1 MRGAREPA
9 ARGQAVRRLAA
20 VVAVLFFLL
29 CAAAGAAAVGLVLAL
44 VVWSSGIAVARN
56 LTGADGLRA
65 LRDELFPRRR
75 AR

>member
-1 MRGAREPA
+1 MRDGGEPA

-20 VVAVLFFLL
+20 VAAVLMLLL
-29 CAAAGAAAVGLVLAL
+29 CAAAGAPAVGLVLAL
-44 VVWSSGIAVARN
+44 VVWSSGIAVSRN
-56 LTGADGLRA
+56 LTGSEGLRA

>member
-1 MRGAREPA
+1 MREAGEPA
-9 ARGQAVRRLAA
+9 ARRQAVRRLAGVAA
-20 VVAVLFFLL
+20 VVLLLL
-29 CAAAGAAAVGLVLAL
+29 CTAAGAPAVGLMLAL
-44 VVWSSGIAVARN
+44 VVWSSGVAVARN